1 VHLQIERKYG
11 SVSLEVMLADLKCIS
26 RQSSRNRRIEACALV
41 GRGLTVTGRRE
52 ESSLGS

>member
-11 SVSLEVMLADLKCIS
+11 SVSLEVKLADLRCIS

-41 GRGLTVTGRRE
+41 GRGLTVIRGRE

>member
-1 VHLQIERKYG
+1 MHLQIERKYG